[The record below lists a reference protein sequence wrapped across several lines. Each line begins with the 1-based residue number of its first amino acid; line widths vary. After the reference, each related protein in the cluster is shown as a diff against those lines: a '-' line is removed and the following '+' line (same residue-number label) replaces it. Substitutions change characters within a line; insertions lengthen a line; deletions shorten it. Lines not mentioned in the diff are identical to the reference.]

1 MHRSMMQVYIK
12 NSDQA
17 VEFYQNVFGAEVL
30 IYGKHENGTIVH
42 AEQNIFGQIFA
53 FCETPETEAITG
65 NTMQFC
71 LDFGEGKEELVREI
85 IEKLGD
91 GGKLTYHDVD
101 WSSIMADITDKYGVR
116 WCIFV

>member
-1 MHRSMMQVYIK
+1 MQMSMMQVYIK

-53 FCETPETEAITG
+53 FCETPEQKPLQVIRCNSAWTSA
-65 NTMQFC
+65 
-71 LDFGEGKEELVREI
+71 RE
-85 IEKLGD
+85 KNNLF
-91 GGKLTYHDVD
+91 GKLSKNSATAAN
-101 WSSIMADITDKYGVR
+101 SFIMMWTGVR
-116 WCIFV
+116 LWRT

>member
-1 MHRSMMQVYIK
+1 MKRSMMQVYIK

-17 VEFYQNVFGAEVL
+17 VEFYQNVFGTEVL
-30 IYGKHENGTIVH
+30 IYGKHENGTIFH

-53 FCETPETEAITG
+53 FCETLETEIIEG

-71 LDFGEGKEELVREI
+71 LAFGTGEEKLVREI

-101 WSSIMADITDKYGVR
+101 WSSIMADITDKFGVR

>member
-12 NSDQA
+12 NSGEA
-17 VEFYQNVFGAEVL
+17 VEFYQNVFGTEVL
-30 IYGKHENGTIVH
+30 VYGKHENGTIVH

-53 FCETPETEAITG
+53 FCETPETESVTG

-71 LDFGEGKEELVREI
+71 LDFDAEQEGLVREI

-91 GGKLTYHDVD
+91 GGKLTYYDVD
-101 WSSIMADITDKYGVR
+101 WSSIMADITDRYGVR
-116 WCIFV
+116 WCVFA